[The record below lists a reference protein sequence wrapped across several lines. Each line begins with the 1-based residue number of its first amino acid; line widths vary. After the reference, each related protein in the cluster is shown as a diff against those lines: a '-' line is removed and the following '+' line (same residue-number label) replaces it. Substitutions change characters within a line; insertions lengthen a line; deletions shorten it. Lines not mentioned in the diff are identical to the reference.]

1 MLLAVPGAGVI
12 QVFVLKWANSR
23 EARMK
28 NAPEAE
34 HETSDNAAENTTA
47 DDCDISE

>member
-23 EARMK
+23 EVRMK
-28 NAPEAE
+28 NAPEAG
-34 HETSDNAAENTTA
+34 HETSDNAAEDTTA
-47 DDCDISE
+47 DDGGVSE